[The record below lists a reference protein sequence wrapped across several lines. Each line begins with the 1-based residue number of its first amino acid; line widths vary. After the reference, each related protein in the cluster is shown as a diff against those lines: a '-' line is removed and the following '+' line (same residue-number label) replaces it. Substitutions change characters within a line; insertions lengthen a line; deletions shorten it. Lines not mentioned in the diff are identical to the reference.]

1 METLNPKIS
10 ILIIT
15 YKQEELIKRAINSLL
30 TQKDFIYEIC
40 VSDDCSPDHT
50 WEVLQEYDRQ
60 YPGLFR
66 LNRNEP
72 NLGIFGNYEKAL
84 TMLTGDIVYQM
95 AGDDECYEG
104 WFGKVIDFIQTNKI
118 DFRNESFCIYGD
130 YKSIYP
136 NGDVYIARNSAVMQ
150 HPNALGLAM
159 RHVICNRSCCFSSKV
174 LKQYKNVSQGRSQV
188 VEEIVERQ
196 LQVNSEKNYYIPYVG
211 NIYYANIGVSVHGN
225 DRTHKERQQIPE
237 YTLKKFEE
245 WGVNISSKDAN
256 YLLSTSAYFA
266 YKKQRTIKNLLT
278 FLELYVKGIDLSI
291 GLKGIRPKR
300 IIFAIRRRLPHR
312 KPIQMYV

>member
-1 METLNPKIS
+1 METLIPKIS
-10 ILIIT
+10 VLIIT
-15 YKQEELIKRAINSLL
+15 YKQEELIKRAIDSLL
-30 TQKDFIYEIC
+30 MQKEFIYEIC

-50 WEVLQEYDRQ
+50 WEVLQQYDKQ
-60 YPGLFR
+60 YPGLFK
-66 LNRNEP
+66 LNRNSV
-72 NLGIFGNYEKAL
+72 NLGIFENYEK
-84 TMLTGDIVYQM
+84 TMAMPTGDIVYRI
-95 AGDDECYEG
+95 AGDDECNDG
-104 WFGKVIDFIQTNKI
+104 WFRKVIEFIQTNKI
-118 DFRNESFCIYGD
+118 DYKNELFCIYGN
-130 YKSIYP
+130 YKSVYP
-136 NGDVYIARNSAVMQ
+136 NGDVYIARNNAVMK

-159 RHVICNRSCCFSSKV
+159 RHIICNRGCCYSIKV
-174 LKQYKNVSQGRSQV
+174 LKRYRHVSQGRSQIA
-188 VEEIVERQ
+188 EEVIDRQ
-196 LQVNSEKNYYIPYVG
+196 LQINSEKNYYIPYVG

-225 DRTHKERQQIPE
+225 DRTHKERQLIPE
-237 YTLKKFEE
+237 YTLKKFKE
-245 WGVNISSKDAN
+245 WGVNISPKDAN